1 LVDLPVLAKEGFHPS
16 VREGKTM
23 LNKRQRIK
31 NKSGIY
37 ANYRIE
43 FTLGEGEPTRER
55 FFNASSEEH
64 ALQMFE
70 EMNKRQN
77 VEATIVSVQV
87 D

>member
-1 LVDLPVLAKEGFHPS
+1 MTDHRRVAGQAFERK
-16 VREGKTM
+16 RIM
-23 LNKRQRIK
+23 LNKKQRIK

-43 FTLGEGEPTRER
+43 FTLGEDEPTRER

-64 ALQMFE
+64 ALQMFK

>member
-1 LVDLPVLAKEGFHPS
+1 MDGYFVDESCLYHA
-16 VREGKTM
+16 
-23 LNKRQRIK
+23 
-31 NKSGIY
+31 
-37 ANYRIE
+37 
-43 FTLGEGEPTRER
+43 GEGEPTQER
-55 FFNASSEEH
+55 FFNARSEEH

>member
-1 LVDLPVLAKEGFHPS
+1 
-16 VREGKTM
+16 M
-23 LNKRQRIK
+23 LNKKQRIK

-43 FTLGEGEPTRER
+43 FTLGEDEPTQER

-70 EMNKRQN
+70 EMNK
-77 VEATIVSVQV
+77 
-87 D
+87 